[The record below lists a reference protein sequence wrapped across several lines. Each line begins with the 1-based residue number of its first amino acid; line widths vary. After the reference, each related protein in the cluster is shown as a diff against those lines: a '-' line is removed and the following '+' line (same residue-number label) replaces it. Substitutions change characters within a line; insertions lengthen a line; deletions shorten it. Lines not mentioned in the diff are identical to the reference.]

1 MIVDTHCHLDQAQFD
16 GDRHAVIERAQA
28 AGVEIIVNPG
38 IDLES
43 SRQAL
48 ALAAQYPGIYAAV
61 GVHPNDCAGFDAAGL
76 GVLRELAHQPKVV
89 AIGEIGLDYHW
100 KVVPHDQQR
109 AALRAQLALAA
120 ELDLPII
127 LHSRESNAD
136 LMWELEQWVSVVRTS
151 PAGNDM
157 LGVLH
162 AFSGDLAD
170 AEKAYSLGFL
180 LSLGGPV
187 TFENARRL
195 DALAPQLRR
204 DRLILETD
212 APYLTPHP
220 HRGKRNEPGYLPLIA
235 QSLAKLMDTDVETL
249 AAQTSETALRFFRIT
264 QQRDR

>member
-1 MIVDTHCHLDQAQFD
+1 MIVDTHCHLDQPQFAE
-16 GDRHAVIERAQA
+16 DRPAVLERAQA

-38 IDLES
+38 TDLES

-61 GVHPNDCAGFDAAGL
+61 GVHPNDCAGFDAAAL
-76 GVLRELAHQPKVV
+76 GVLRELARQPNVV

-100 KVVPHDQQR
+100 KVVPPDQQR

-120 ELDLPII
+120 ELHLPVI
-127 LHSRESNAD
+127 LHSRESIAG
-136 LMWELEQWVSVVRTS
+136 LMWELEQWISKVPTS
-151 PAGNDM
+151 PAGNAI

-187 TFENARRL
+187 TFDNARKL
-195 DALAPQLRR
+195 HALVPQLRR
-204 DRLILETD
+204 DRLMLETD

-220 HRGKRNEPGYLPLIA
+220 YRGKRNEPGYLPLIA
-235 QSLAKLMDTDVETL
+235 GSLAKLMEVDVETL

-264 QQRDR
+264 Q

>member
-1 MIVDTHCHLDQAQFD
+1 MIVDTHCHLDQAQFE
-16 GDRHAVIERAQA
+16 GERHAVIERARA

-38 IDLES
+38 VDLES

-48 ALAAQYPGIYAAV
+48 ALATQYPDIYAAV
-61 GVHPNDCAGFDAAGL
+61 GVHPNDCAGFDAAAL
-76 GVLRELAHQPKVV
+76 DALRELAHRPNVV

-100 KVVPHDQQR
+100 KVVPQHQQR

-120 ELDLPII
+120 ELNLPVI
-127 LHSRESNAD
+127 LHSREASAD
-136 LMWELEQWVSVVRTS
+136 LMWELEQWVSTVRTS
-151 PAGNDM
+151 APGQGM

-170 AEKAYSLGFL
+170 AQKAYALGFL

-187 TFENARRL
+187 TFENAHQLHGLVPR
-195 DALAPQLRR
+195 LRR
-204 DRLILETD
+204 DRLMLETD

-220 HRGKRNEPGYLPLIA
+220 YRGKRNEPGYLPLIA
-235 QSLAKLMDTDVETL
+235 RALAKLMDIQVETL
-249 AAQTSETALRFFRIT
+249 AAETSETALQFFSIT